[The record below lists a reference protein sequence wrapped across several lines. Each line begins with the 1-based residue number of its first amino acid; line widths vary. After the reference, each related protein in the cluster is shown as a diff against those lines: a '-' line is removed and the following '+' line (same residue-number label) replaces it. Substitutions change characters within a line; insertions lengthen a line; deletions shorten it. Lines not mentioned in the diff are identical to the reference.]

1 MPAFDVTANPT
12 TLTAKPGEQQTLVVT
27 VTNRLG
33 RPVTGRAIA
42 TVNPPSG
49 AAWIKLPPDPQRVFS
64 QPNATQEYRFG
75 LEVPATATPGVY
87 QVRIDVV
94 DIELPDDNF
103 GQSQTIAVT
112 VPVVAAPVPVVKPR
126 FPWWIWLV
134 AGVVVIGAGVT
145 IWKLTSSKEEPVE
158 ACAPTFP
165 TPGTNTGE
173 ILLLSSTPEARGATV
188 YLNDRC
194 QGRMQAR
201 RLRLPGGINPG
212 NTITLLLAH
221 VPPGTYTISI
231 RKSGF
236 QDVKRDVAV
245 VAGQR
250 VPFNFVLQP

>member
-12 TLTAKPGEQQTLVVT
+12 TITAKPGEQQTLVVT

-145 IWKLTSSKEEPVE
+145 IWKVTSGSGGDAEE
-158 ACAPTFP
+158 ACAPTF
-165 TPGTNTGE
+165 G
-173 ILLLSSTPEARGATV
+173 RGAPSRSNGDIILISRDPDAQGALV
-188 YLNDRC
+188 YLDGRC
-194 QGRMQAR
+194 QGSMQAR
-201 RLRLPGGINPG
+201 GSAAYLP
-212 NTITLLLAH
+212 LAQ
-221 VPPGTYTISI
+221 VPTGSYAIRI

-236 QDVKRDVAV
+236 KDENHKVTVGAGQKAV
-245 VAGQR
+245 V
-250 VPFNFVLQP
+250 NFELQP

>member
-12 TLTAKPGEQQTLVVT
+12 TLTVKPGEKQTIVVT

-33 RPVTGRAIA
+33 RPVTGRAILN
-42 TVNPPSG
+42 VNPTSG
-49 AAWIKLPPDPQRVFS
+49 AAWIKLPPDPQRVFT

-112 VPVVAAPVPVVKPR
+112 VPTVAVPVPVVKPR

-145 IWKLTSSKEEPVE
+145 IWKLTSSGGEPVE

-165 TPGTNTGE
+165 TAGANTGE
-173 ILLLSSTPEARGATV
+173 ILLVSSTPDGRGARV
-188 YLNDRC
+188 YLNDKC
-194 QGRMQAR
+194 QGMLQTR
-201 RLRLPGGINPG
+201 RLRTPGITTSSNNP
-212 NTITLLLAH
+212 TLLLAH
-221 VPPGTYTISI
+221 VPAGTYTISI

-236 QDVKRDVAV
+236 QDVKRDVTV
-245 VAGQR
+245 VPGQR
-250 VPFNFVLQP
+250 VPVNFDLRP